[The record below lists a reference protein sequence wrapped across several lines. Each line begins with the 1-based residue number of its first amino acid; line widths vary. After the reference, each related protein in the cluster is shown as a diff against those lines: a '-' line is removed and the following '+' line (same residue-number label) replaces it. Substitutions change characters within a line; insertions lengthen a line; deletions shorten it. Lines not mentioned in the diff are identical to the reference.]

1 MQHSL
6 TSHSVMQ
13 SVYSAIPYALSP
25 VLGNPL
31 AMAAVNVDRTA
42 SLPTQVHLPLTA
54 PPVSATASI
63 ATFLLNIYGN
73 CKITDCCHARMES
86 HYTNCHAS
94 QQQAC
99 DPA

>member
-1 MQHSL
+1 MQCSGSTVQHSL
-6 TSHSVMQ
+6 TGRVVMQ

-54 PPVSATASI
+54 LPVYLHPQYRGVSAE
-63 ATFLLNIYGN
+63 LLQKQSDHTLLPCTHG
-73 CKITDCCHARMES
+73 KPS
-86 HYTNCHAS
+86 HKLPC
-94 QQQAC
+94 
-99 DPA
+99 

>member
-1 MQHSL
+1 MHCSGSTVQLSL
-6 TSHSVMQ
+6 TRRGVMQ

-54 PPVSATASI
+54 FPVYLHPQ
-63 ATFLLNIYGN
+63 F
-73 CKITDCCHARMES
+73 
-86 HYTNCHAS
+86 
-94 QQQAC
+94 C
-99 DPA
+99 DVRA

>member
-1 MQHSL
+1 MQHFL
-6 TSHSVMQ
+6 TRRAVMQ

-54 PPVSATASI
+54 RPVH
-63 ATFLLNIYGN
+63 L
-73 CKITDCCHARMES
+73 HP
-86 HYTNCHAS
+86 
-94 QQQAC
+94 QQ
-99 DPA
+99 